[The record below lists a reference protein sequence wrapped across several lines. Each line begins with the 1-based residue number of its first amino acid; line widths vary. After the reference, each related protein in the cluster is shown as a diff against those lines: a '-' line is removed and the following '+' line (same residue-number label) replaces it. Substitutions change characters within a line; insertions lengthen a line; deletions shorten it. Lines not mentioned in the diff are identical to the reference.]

1 MKRFFFLSIFFHGA
15 LLLLLFSWETPL
27 ANKFSP
33 RRIIEVS
40 LIEKVEEK
48 KPQKTLPPKQKEE
61 KKATTPETKKALPP
75 REHKKIIKV
84 EKTEEKAK
92 EKKVEKALEKEVEK
106 TVGKT
111 EEKEEKKEEK
121 EEEKKEPAL
130 AVLQEEKIKETEE
143 FLPENKF
150 TPTSVEQPLP
160 VQAQVK
166 PATQGNGNEET
177 LNVSTGGPGNS
188 MAPGA
193 AGATSRSTFLMSP
206 ASALQKGGTAGEG
219 TKEADFGNMGE
230 GSRRQASKIHSSS
243 KEVDEIL
250 QQIIRKIE
258 AAKHYPRVAQK
269 MGIEGKAVVRFK
281 LKPQGQVEAIEI
293 VESSGSEIL
302 DRASLQTVRDAAP
315 LPYKEGWLKVGIVFK
330 IL

>member
-15 LLLLLFSWETPL
+15 LLLILFFWETPL

-33 RRIIEVS
+33 RGIIAVS
-40 LIEKVEEK
+40 LIEKIEEK
-48 KPQKTLPPKQKEE
+48 KPQKTLPQNRQEREKGQKKE
-61 KKATTPETKKALPP
+61 KKEALPP

-92 EKKVEKALEKEVEK
+92 EKKVEKAVEKEVEK
-106 TVGKT
+106 TVEKT
-111 EEKEEKKEEK
+111 EEKKEEK

-143 FLPENKF
+143 LPPENKF
-150 TPTSVEQPLP
+150 LRTSVEQPLP
-160 VQAQVK
+160 IQANVMPLTRGSGNAEVLK
-166 PATQGNGNEET
+166 GSTAGERNIMAQGASGE
-177 LNVSTGGPGNS
+177 
-188 MAPGA
+188 
-193 AGATSRSTFLMSP
+193 TSRSTFLMFN
-206 ASALQKGGTAGEG
+206 ASGLEKGGTGGEG
-219 TKEADFGNMGE
+219 TKGTGFGKMGE
-230 GSRRQASKIHSSS
+230 GSHLTVSKMHSSLI
-243 KEVDEIL
+243 EIDQIL
-250 QQIIRKIE
+250 KQIIRKIE
-258 AAKHYPRVAQK
+258 AAKRYPRVARK

-281 LKPQGQVEAIEI
+281 LKAQGQVETVEI

>member
-48 KPQKTLPPKQKEE
+48 KPQKTLPPKQKEK

-111 EEKEEKKEEK
+111 EEKKEEK

-130 AVLQEEKIKETEE
+130 EVLQEGKPKEMGE
-143 FLPENKF
+143 LPPENKF
-150 TPTSVEQPLP
+150 LKTSVEQPLP
-160 VQAQVK
+160 VQAKVK

-177 LNVSTGGPGNS
+177 LNVSTGGQGNS
-188 MAPGA
+188 MALEA
-193 AGATSRSTFLMSP
+193 AGATSRSTFLMFTGSRP
-206 ASALQKGGTAGEG
+206 EKGVAEGES
-219 TKEADFGNMGE
+219 TKETSFAKRRE
-230 GSRRQASKIHSSS
+230 GSHLTVSKMPSPSI
-243 KEVDEIL
+243 EVDQIL
-250 QQIIRKIE
+250 KQIIRKIE
-258 AAKHYPRVAQK
+258 SAKRYPKVARK

-281 LKPQGQVEAIEI
+281 LKLQGQVEAIEI